1 MAVNDKKM
9 EKLIER
15 AKQLELRIKNDTAKR
30 KDILA
35 EIDRLSYANFKAEI
49 AKNGMTTD
57 EYALFAEM
65 KKKMAD
71 RNISIEDIEKMID
84 QLSENTE
91 ENDDEEKIF

>member
-9 EKLIER
+9 EKLMER
-15 AKQLELRIKNDTAKR
+15 AKQLELRIKN
-30 KDILA
+30 DILA

>member
-9 EKLIER
+9 EKLMER

-57 EYALFAEM
+57 
-65 KKKMAD
+65 
-71 RNISIEDIEKMID
+71 
-84 QLSENTE
+84 
-91 ENDDEEKIF
+91 

>member
-9 EKLIER
+9 EKLMER

-30 KDILA
+30 KDIL
-35 EIDRLSYANFKAEI
+35 AEI